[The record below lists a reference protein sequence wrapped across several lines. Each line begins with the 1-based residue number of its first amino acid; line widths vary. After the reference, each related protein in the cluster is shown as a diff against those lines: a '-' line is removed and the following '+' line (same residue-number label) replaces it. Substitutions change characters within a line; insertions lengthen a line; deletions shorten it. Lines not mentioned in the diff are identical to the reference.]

1 MTNHSR
7 IITDRLILQPVS
19 AEDMDIYTALL
30 TSPETTRYL
39 PGGKPFT
46 EEYIANY
53 LQQKIE
59 HWKKGYGTF
68 IVSLKDNPETNLGYA
83 GIETIAES

>member
-1 MTNHSR
+1 
-7 IITDRLILQPVS
+7 
-19 AEDMDIYTALL
+19 MDIYTALL